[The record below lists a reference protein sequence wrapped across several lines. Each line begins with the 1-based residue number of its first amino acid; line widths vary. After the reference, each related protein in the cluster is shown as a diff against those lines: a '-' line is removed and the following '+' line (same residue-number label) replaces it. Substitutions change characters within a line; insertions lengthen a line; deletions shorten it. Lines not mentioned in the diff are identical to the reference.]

1 MPEGEPG
8 ALSVTAVVA
17 SRNEIKHIEA
27 CVRSLLLQQEPAG
40 GFEIIV
46 VDGMSD
52 DGTRDVLA
60 SLAPIDSRLT
70 VIDNPRR
77 ITPAAFNAGI
87 RAARGRYIA
96 FMGAHAR
103 YPSDYLVRCLE
114 LAERLHTDNV
124 GGPTIAEGSSYI
136 QRAIAA
142 SHHSPFSVG
151 GASWHSLEYEG
162 KAQTVFGGFYRR
174 DVFDRIGLFDE
185 QLVRDQDAELNFRLE
200 LAGGKIWQSPAV
212 RSWYT
217 PRSNLGALF
226 RQYRQFGYFKV
237 LVMLKHGRTPAVR
250 QYAPAALIVGLA
262 GSALAVV
269 AFGLAS
275 VLFPGRG
282 GFDTI
287 TGWAAALFAVGAV
300 SYLAVLLVA
309 SVTTAARDGWDLLPI
324 LPATFARYHLGYGV
338 GFLQGLIDFVVR
350 RRTAP
355 SARMSQLTR

>member
-1 MPEGEPG
+1 V
-8 ALSVTAVVA
+8 SVTAVVA

-27 CVRSLLLQQEPAG
+27 CARSLLAQEEPDG

-46 VDGMSD
+46 VDGMSE
-52 DGTRDVLA
+52 DGTRAVLER
-60 SLAPIDSRLT
+60 LAQSDSRLT
-70 VIDNPRR
+70 VLDNPRK

-87 RAARGRYIA
+87 HRARGRYIA

-103 YPSDYLVRCLE
+103 YPSDYLVRCME
-114 LAERLHTDNV
+114 LAENLQTDNV
-124 GGPTIAEGSSYI
+124 GGPTIAEGTSYV

-162 KAQTVFGGFYRR
+162 KAQTVYGGFYRR
-174 DVFDRIGLFDE
+174 DVFERIGLFDE
-185 QLVRDQDAELNFRLE
+185 QLVRDQDAEMNFRLE

-250 QYAPAALIVGLA
+250 QYAPAALVAGLA
-262 GSALAVV
+262 GSALAV
-269 AFGLAS
+269 AALGLMS
-275 VLFPGRG
+275 VLLPGRG
-282 GFDTI
+282 LDAIAGK
-287 TGWAAALFAVGAV
+287 AAAVLAVIAA
-300 SYLAVLLVA
+300 SYVAVLLMA
-309 SVTTAARDGWDLLPI
+309 SVTTAARYGWDLLPI
-324 LPATFARYHLGYGV
+324 LPFTFACYHLGYGI
-338 GFLQGLIDFVVR
+338 GFLQGLMDFVVR

>member
-1 MPEGEPG
+1 MHRGEPETV
-8 ALSVTAVVA
+8 SVTAVVA

-27 CVRSLLLQQEPAG
+27 CVRSLLAQQEPEG
-40 GFEIIV
+40 GYEIIV
-46 VDGMSD
+46 VDGMSE
-52 DGTRDVLA
+52 DGTRDVLER
-60 SLAPIDSRLT
+60 LAESDRRLT
-70 VIDNPRR
+70 VLDNPRK

-87 RAARGRYIA
+87 RRARGRYIA

-124 GGPTIAEGSSYI
+124 GGPTIAEASSYV

-162 KAQTVFGGFYRR
+162 KAQTVYGGFYRR

-185 QLVRDQDAELNFRLE
+185 SLVRDQDAEFNFRLE

-217 PRSNLGALF
+217 PRSSLGALF

-250 QYAPAALIVGLA
+250 QYAPAALVAGLL
-262 GSALAVV
+262 GSVAVV
-269 AFGLAS
+269 AVLEGAS
-275 VLFPGRG
+275 ILFPSRG
-282 GFDTI
+282 LVT
-287 TGWAAALFAVGAV
+287 AALAAGVVYGSLV
-300 SYLAVLLVA
+300 LSYVIVLLVA
-309 SVTTAARDGWDLLPI
+309 SVITAAQYGWDLLPI
-324 LPATFARYHLGYGV
+324 LPATFARYHVGYGI

>member
-1 MPEGEPG
+1 MAEAGS
-8 ALSVTAVVA
+8 LSVTAVVA
-17 SRNEIKHIEA
+17 CRNEVNHIEA
-27 CVRSLLLQQEPAG
+27 CVRSLLAQQEPEG
-40 GFEIIV
+40 GYEVIV

-60 SLAPIDSRLT
+60 RLGPIDRRLT
-70 VIDNPRR
+70 VIDNPRK

-114 LAERLHTDNV
+114 LADRLHTDNV
-124 GGPTIAEGSSYI
+124 GGPTIAEGSSYV

-185 QLVRDQDAELNFRLE
+185 ELVRDQDAELNFRLE
-200 LAGGKIWQSPAV
+200 LAGGKIWQSPAI

-217 PRSNLGALF
+217 PRSNLAALF

-237 LVMLKHGRTPAVR
+237 LVMLKHGRTPALR
-250 QYAPAALIVGLA
+250 QYVPATLVAALVGFAAL
-262 GSALAVV
+262 LAVV
-269 AFGLAS
+269 AWAS
-275 VLFPGRG
+275 IFFPGAATLTAVLAAG
-282 GFDTI
+282 TVYGF
-287 TGWAAALFAVGAV
+287 LVL
-300 SYLAVLLVA
+300 SYVAVLLIA
-309 SVTTAARDGWDLLPI
+309 SVTTAARYGWDLLPI

-338 GFLQGLIDFVVR
+338 GFLQGLLDFVVR
-350 RRTAP
+350 RRTVP